1 MTMLT
6 EMQFTE
12 ARKDL
17 SSLYN
22 KVYSTFEPVIIKRKQ
37 TEEIIAL
44 RVDLQKQLLSNF
56 TLKAEILSEE
66 DGSITLALDQLEMY
80 VNGQNVEIAVCE
92 LVKDLKEYVI
102 DYLRR
107 SQLFFNAPNRKS
119 HFPYVLKVLLCDTD
133 EEIRSLLE
141 F

>member
-107 SQLFFNAPNRKS
+107 SQLFLNAPNRKS
-119 HFPYVLKVLLCDTD
+119 HFPYVLRVLLCDTD

>member
-37 TEEIIAL
+37 TEEIMAL
-44 RVDLQKQLLSNF
+44 RVDLQKQLLANF
-56 TLKAEILSEE
+56 KLKPEILSEE

-80 VNGQNVEIAVCE
+80 VNGQNIEIAVCE
-92 LVKDLKEYVI
+92 LIKDLKEYAI